1 MTKHPIIFGTD
12 GWRGLIGPELND
24 ENILLAAQAFAQY
37 VHNNTIVTETPGVA
51 VGYDGRTNSKHFA
64 ALFAEVLS
72 GNGITAYL
80 SDSIIPT
87 PTLSYYVKYAKLNA
101 GVMITASH
109 NPPAYNGVKFKAAYG
124 GPFVTEE
131 TVKVEQLI
139 GTSKILRSNVLVK
152 LIDMMPPYFQQLEKY
167 IDFAAI
173 KKADIKIAIDS
184 MGGAGQSVLQT
195 LLEKHG
201 CSASTIFEKTDE
213 HFFGRAPEPIEQ
225 NLKPLHE
232 FLSNHTE
239 FSFGAATD
247 GDADRLGVLLDNR
260 EWLSA
265 QYTIL
270 LLNDYFVNT
279 KHISGGLIKT
289 SSVTDKIR
297 RLASTDRKV
306 FEVQVGFKYIC
317 ELMVSADIAIG
328 CEESGGYGY
337 KNHIPERDG
346 ILSALI
352 VAEMLAKSGCKKLSE
367 YVDKK
372 IAEYGPI
379 FYDRIDYKYEQ
390 DNRVK
395 ILPRLGELPPKT
407 IIGLSVTEVQEFLS
421 SRGIVNGLKFI
432 LTGECRWLLI
442 RASET
447 EPLVRFYAEGQSA
460 EEVKQLL
467 QAGVDLIHSTAVVV

>member
-1 MTKHPIIFGTD
+1 MQNNPIIFGTD

-37 VHNNTIVTETPGVA
+37 LHDNNTNSSAPGA
-51 VGYDGRTNSKHFA
+51 AIGFDGRTNSQHFA
-64 ALFAEVLS
+64 KLFAEVLS

-80 SDSIIPT
+80 SEQVIPT
-87 PTLSYYVKYAKLNA
+87 PALSFFVKHAELHA

-109 NPPAYNGVKFKAAYG
+109 NPPVYNGVKFKAAYG

-131 TVKVEQLI
+131 TMEVEKLI
-139 GTSKILRSNVLVK
+139 GTATVKRSLE
-152 LIDMMPPYFQQLEKY
+152 LIKPTNMIPPYFQQLEKY
-167 IDFAAI
+167 IDFPAI
-173 KKADIKIAIDS
+173 KNAGIQVAVDS
-184 MGGAGQSVLQT
+184 MGGAGQLFLQT

-201 CSASTIFEKTDE
+201 CSASTIFETADTQ
-213 HFFGRAPEPIEQ
+213 FSGRAPEPIEA
-225 NLKPLHE
+225 NLLPLSQ
-232 FLSNHTE
+232 FLSKHQE

-247 GDADRLGVLLDNR
+247 GDADRLGVLLENGK
-260 EWLSA
+260 WLSA

-289 SSVTDKIR
+289 SSVTDKIL
-297 RLASTDRKV
+297 RLISGDRKLY
-306 FEVQVGFKYIC
+306 EVQVGFKYIC
-317 ELMVSADIAIG
+317 ELMVSDDIAIG

-346 ILSALI
+346 ILSALL

-367 YVDKK
+367 YVDRKV
-372 IAEYGPI
+372 AEFGPI
-379 FYDRIDYKYEQ
+379 HYDRIDYKYEQ
-390 DNRVK
+390 ENRVR
-395 ILPRLGELPPKT
+395 ILPKLSDDPPVAITNFK
-407 IIGLSVTEVQEFLS
+407 VTGIQKFLS
-421 SRGIVNGLKFI
+421 SRGVVNGIKFK
-432 LTGECRWLLI
+432 LEGECRWLLI

-460 EEVKQLL
+460 KEVALLL
-467 QAGVDLIHSTAVVV
+467 QAGVDLIHNTAAVI

>member
-1 MTKHPIIFGTD
+1 MADHSIVFGTD

-24 ENILLAAQAFAQY
+24 ENILLAAQAFARY
-37 VHNNTIVTETPGVA
+37 LHINIIADNILGVA
-51 VGYDGRTNSKHFA
+51 VGYDSRTNSKHFA
-64 ALFAEVLS
+64 ELFAEVLS
-72 GNGITAYL
+72 GNGICAHL
-80 SDSIIPT
+80 SDRIIPT
-87 PTLSYYVKYAKLNA
+87 PALSYYVKHAKLNA

-109 NPPAYNGVKFKAAYG
+109 NPPTYNGVKFKAAYG

-131 TVKVEQLI
+131 TAKVEQLI
-139 GTSKILRSNVLVK
+139 GASAVLRSDVLV
-152 LIDMMPPYFQQLEKY
+152 IPTNMMPPYFQQLEQY

-173 KKADIKIAIDS
+173 KKANISIAIDS
-184 MGGAGQSVLQT
+184 MGGAGQLYLQS

-201 CSASTIFEKTDE
+201 CKAKTIFAEPDE
-213 HFFGRAPEPIEQ
+213 HFYGRAPEPIEQ
-225 NLKPLHE
+225 NLKPLSE
-232 FLSNHTE
+232 LLSYNQG
-239 FSFGAATD
+239 FSFGVATD
-247 GDADRLGVLLDNR
+247 GDADRLGVLLDNG

-279 KHISGGLIKT
+279 KNIQGGLIKT

-297 RLASTDRKV
+297 RLASVHRKL

-317 ELMVSADIAIG
+317 ELMVSDDIAIG

-346 ILSALI
+346 ILSALL

-367 YVDKK
+367 YINKK
-372 IAEYGPI
+372 ITEYGPI
-379 FYDRIDYKYEQ
+379 FYGRIDYKYEQ

-395 ILPRLGELPPKT
+395 ILPRLGEIPPKV
-407 IIGLSVTEVQEFLS
+407 IIGLPVMEVQKFLS
-421 SRGIVNGLKFI
+421 SRGVVNGLKFI
-432 LTGECRWLLI
+432 LDGECRWLLI

-447 EPLVRFYAEGQSA
+447 EPLVRFYAEGQSD
-460 EEVKQLL
+460 EEVQQLL
-467 QAGVDLIHSTAVVV
+467 HAGVNLINSTARSI